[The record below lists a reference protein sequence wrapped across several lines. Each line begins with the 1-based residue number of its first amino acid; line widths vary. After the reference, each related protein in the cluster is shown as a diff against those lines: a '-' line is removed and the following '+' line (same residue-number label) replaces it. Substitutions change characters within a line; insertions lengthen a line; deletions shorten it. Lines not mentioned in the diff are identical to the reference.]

1 MKKIIISIFFSI
13 LMFAGYAQTADTC
26 FTKTQIRNI
35 YNNIRILEF
44 RDSMHQEIISKYK
57 DQVTD
62 YETLKY
68 SDSITISGQSLQ
80 IKNLEKNNEDLNTI
94 NKLVKPK
101 WYQLPVFVSITTFIT
116 TVTILSILK

>member
-1 MKKIIISIFFSI
+1 
-13 LMFAGYAQTADTC
+13 MFAGYAQTADTC

-101 WYQLPVFVSITTFIT
+101 WYQLQVFVSITTFIT